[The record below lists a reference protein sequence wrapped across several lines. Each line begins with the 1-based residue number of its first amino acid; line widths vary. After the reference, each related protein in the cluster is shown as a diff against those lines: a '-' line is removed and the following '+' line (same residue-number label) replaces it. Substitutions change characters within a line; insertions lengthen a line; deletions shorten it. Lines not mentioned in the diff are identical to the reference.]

1 MSETIQLDIVT
12 PEKKIFSD
20 KGIESVT
27 VPGIE
32 GDMGIL
38 PNHIPI
44 ITFLKSGK
52 IIIETSGKQQQ
63 LSYFISDGVLE
74 FNNNVLTIL
83 ASEIYDLET
92 ISSKDIEHLKIKAK
106 EKNSKQDLTDN
117 EIFLASKFQEEVDLL
132 SSSK

>member
-52 IIIETSGKQQQ
+52 ILIEASGKQ
-63 LSYFISDGVLE
+63 LTYFISDGVLE
-74 FNNNVLTIL
+74 FSNNLLTIL

-92 ISSKDIEHLKIKAK
+92 ISSKDIEHLKTKAK

>member
-1 MSETIQLDIVT
+1 MSDTIQLDIVT

-52 IIIETSGKQQQ
+52 ILIETSGKQ

-74 FNNNVLTIL
+74 FSNSLLTIL

-92 ISSKDIEHLKIKAK
+92 ISSKDIEYLKTKAK

>member
-12 PEKKIFSD
+12 PEKKSFSD

-52 IIIETSGKQQQ
+52 ILIETSGKQ

-74 FNNNVLTIL
+74 FSNSLLTIL

-92 ISSKDIEHLKIKAK
+92 ISSKDIEHLKTKAK

>member
-1 MSETIQLDIVT
+1 MSETIHLDIVT

-52 IIIETSGKQQQ
+52 ILIETSGKQ

-74 FNNNVLTIL
+74 FSNNLLTIL

-92 ISSKDIEHLKIKAK
+92 ISSKDIEHLKTKAK

>member
-52 IIIETSGKQQQ
+52 ILIETSGKQ

-74 FNNNVLTIL
+74 FSNNLLTIL

-92 ISSKDIEHLKIKAK
+92 ISSKDIEHLKTKAK

>member
-52 IIIETSGKQQQ
+52 ILIEASGKQ

-74 FNNNVLTIL
+74 FSNNLLTIL

-92 ISSKDIEHLKIKAK
+92 ISSKDIEYLKTKAK

>member
-52 IIIETSGKQQQ
+52 ILIETSGKQ

-74 FNNNVLTIL
+74 FSNSLLTIL

-92 ISSKDIEHLKIKAK
+92 ISSKDIEHLQTKAK

>member
-52 IIIETSGKQQQ
+52 ILIETSGKQ

-74 FNNNVLTIL
+74 FSNNLLTIL

-92 ISSKDIEHLKIKAK
+92 ISSKDIEHLRTKAK

>member
-52 IIIETSGKQQQ
+52 DRKS
-63 LSYFISDGVLE
+63 V
-74 FNNNVLTIL
+74 V
-83 ASEIYDLET
+83 
-92 ISSKDIEHLKIKAK
+92 
-106 EKNSKQDLTDN
+106 
-117 EIFLASKFQEEVDLL
+117 
-132 SSSK
+132 

>member
-52 IIIETSGKQQQ
+52 ILIEASGK
-63 LSYFISDGVLE
+63 
-74 FNNNVLTIL
+74 
-83 ASEIYDLET
+83 
-92 ISSKDIEHLKIKAK
+92 
-106 EKNSKQDLTDN
+106 
-117 EIFLASKFQEEVDLL
+117 
-132 SSSK
+132 

>member
-1 MSETIQLDIVT
+1 MSDTIQLDIVT

-52 IIIETSGKQQQ
+52 ILIEASGKQ

-74 FNNNVLTIL
+74 FSNNLLTIL

-92 ISSKDIEHLKIKAK
+92 ISSKDIEHLKTKAK

>member
-52 IIIETSGKQQQ
+52 IFIESSGKQI
-63 LSYFISDGVLE
+63 SYFISDGVLE
-74 FNNNVLTIL
+74 FNNNLLTIL
-83 ASEIYDLET
+83 ASEIYDLES
-92 ISSKDIEHLKIKAK
+92 ISAKDIEYLKIKAK
-106 EKNSKQDLTDN
+106 EKNSKQDLNDN
-117 EIFLASKFQEEVDLL
+117 EIFLANKFQEEVELL

>member
-12 PEKKIFSD
+12 PEKKNFSD

-52 IIIETSGKQQQ
+52 ILIETSGKQ

-74 FNNNVLTIL
+74 FSNNLLTIL

-92 ISSKDIEHLKIKAK
+92 ISSKDIEHLKTKAK